1 MAKVWVQLWTAKVA
15 GSVQVEESELA
26 KVEGL
31 EKVKPLVPMLVE
43 VQEKEWKLV
52 PSVLVKESPLFRCRG
67 WCRSYR
73 RRRSWLGLR
82 SYLRCWSRGRTSIT
96 IFKNHLKSFYDSAA
110 RVTEDCVACLND
122 RIILTKKNFGNFLD

>member
-31 EKVKPLVPMLVE
+31 AKVKPLVPMLVE

-52 PSVLVKESPLFRCRG
+52 PTVLVKESPLVQV
-67 WCRSYR
+67 SETATAQE
-73 RRRSWLGLR
+73 L
-82 SYLRCWSRGRTSIT
+82 
-96 IFKNHLKSFYDSAA
+96 A
-110 RVTEDCVACLND
+110 RAEELLEVLEPWKD
-122 RIILTKKNFGNFLD
+122 